1 MTLLIGI
8 FAVFFIG
15 GPLVFR
21 ALTRS
26 VPSRGTLH
34 SLIVF
39 AAAFAVFGLGL
50 RYGFADLWGRNTVLT
65 VGCIL
70 ALWFAWVG
78 VLALGAQALR
88 RAEPGPHMRRWTAVL
103 GAAGTTVPWFGLASA
118 NMLAG

>member
-8 FAVFFIG
+8 FTIFFVG
-15 GPLVFR
+15 GPVIFR
-21 ALTRS
+21 ALTQPA
-26 VPSRGTLH
+26 PSRGTLY

-39 AAAFAVFGLGL
+39 AVVFGLFGFGL
-50 RYGFADLWGRNTVLT
+50 RYGFAELWGRNTVLT

-88 RAEPGPHMRRWTAVL
+88 QAEPGLHMRRWTAIL

-118 NMLAG
+118 SVLAG